1 MPLRDDR
8 VHHRQIVTTKLDKSF
23 AKLRVAALNEP
34 QFLPIVSAPLGTG

>member
-8 VHHRQIVTTKLDKSF
+8 VHHRQSITTELDKPF
-23 AKLRVAALNEP
+23 TKLRVAALNEP